1 MEKGKTL
8 KNKKC
13 RHSDS
18 DEKGISSDL
27 GIKNCKLGKKKWMKN
42 TDKQETHYDWPKFGL
57 NQNLDKRKRMINQ

>member
-18 DEKGISSDL
+18 DEREKGISSDV

-57 NQNLDKRKRMINQ
+57 NQMINQ